1 MTLDVVTLEQFTRG
15 RLDRDDDESQR
26 QLDAALAAARR
37 YCGWHVTP
45 VLTSTTITV
54 DGPGQKYLVLPTL
67 NLTAVTA
74 VVENGVSLNVA
85 TLGWSARGILVKTDN
100 TWWAEGFSNITATVS
115 HGYAV
120 ADDFESVIFS
130 AVDRGGFSNDGGGPS
145 VIGPFQYPTPSALTQ
160 GGAGAIF
167 LGSELAILDQYK
179 LEKLA

>member
-45 VLTSTTITV
+45 VLTSTAITV
-54 DGPGQKYLVLPTL
+54 DGPGQKFLVLPTL
-67 NLTAVTA
+67 NLTAVSA

-85 TLGWSARGILVKTDN
+85 TLGWSVRGLVVKTDN
-100 TWWAEGFSNITATVS
+100 TFWAEGFSNITATVS

-130 AVDRGGFSNDGGGPS
+130 AVDRGGFSVGASPR
-145 VIGPFQYPTPSALTQ
+145 VIGPFQYSDPA
-160 GGAGAIF
+160 GGAGALF
-167 LGSELAILDQYK
+167 TASERAILDSYK
-179 LEKLA
+179 LEKQP